1 MAKIIFVNKDKTG
14 NSPVN
19 KWRDADANEA
29 KASINAIYDMMNTG
43 AFAALTA
50 QATTNITASDTYTP
64 IAGTFSNTPANG
76 FEDVADP
83 GIKYTG
89 TKTMYF
95 EIDLYSS
102 FSTPSNNSTVTF
114 AIKKNGTTVDHSQMT
129 AFAKSLG
136 ETYNLSSTA
145 VIELETD
152 DVIQLVIKT
161 DTGADVTFNNITTS
175 IRPFIL
181 PLT

>member
-1 MAKIIFVNKDKTG
+1 
-14 NSPVN
+14 
-19 KWRDADANEA
+19 
-29 KASINAIYDMMNTG
+29 
-43 AFAALTA
+43 
-50 QATTNITASDTYTP
+50 
-64 IAGTFSNTPANG
+64 
-76 FEDVADP
+76 
-83 GIKYTG
+83 
-89 TKTMYF
+89 MYF

-114 AIKKNGTTVDHSQMT
+114 AIKKNGDLVAHSCMC